1 MTRNEFI
8 EDVNNFYDLRD
19 FCWGN
24 DCYEC
29 DNVFDEEGR
38 DDYVNEH
45 LVDWARDADN
55 WEDLQEQLND
65 IATGYDFYRIN
76 DYGELE
82 GLDDYDF
89 ESYKDDVLS
98 WGDNHDIWDEDEE
111 EEEEVEEDYS
121 DVEEEPRYA
130 SSSENTPEPEASV
143 EDGCSLNELFS
154 SGISQLQ
161 TIEIEE
167 EATAQEA
174 DEAFK
179 QFVSVAV

>member
-8 EDVNNFYDLRD
+8 EDVSDFYDLRS
-19 FCWGN
+19 FCWDN

-29 DNVFDEEGR
+29 DDIFDEEGR
-38 DDYVNEH
+38 DDYINEH

-55 WEDLQEQLND
+55 WEELQRQLND
-65 IATGYDFYRIN
+65 IDTGYDFYRID
-76 DYGELE
+76 DYGDLV

-89 ESYKDDVLS
+89 DNYKSDVLD
-98 WGDNHDIWDEDEE
+98 WGDRNDIWDEDEE
-111 EEEEVEEDYS
+111 EEGEIEEDYS
-121 DVEEEPRYA
+121 SVEEEPRYA
-130 SSSENTPEPEASV
+130 SSSENTSESEAPI

-167 EATAQEA
+167 EAAAQEA

-179 QFVSVAV
+179 QFVSVAI